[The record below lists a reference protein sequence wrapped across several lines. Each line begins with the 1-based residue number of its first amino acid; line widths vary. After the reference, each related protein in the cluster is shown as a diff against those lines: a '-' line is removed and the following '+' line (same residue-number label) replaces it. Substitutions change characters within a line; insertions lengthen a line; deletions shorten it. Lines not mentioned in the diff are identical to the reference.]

1 MFHVRGALNYP
12 RLGPIH
18 LTMMAVLRRSL
29 LKKDPASLTEEDR
42 QLLATYGKV
51 VDFKDKESIRPIVD
65 YVRQLRTK
73 T

>member
-1 MFHVRGALNYP
+1 
-12 RLGPIH
+12 
-18 LTMMAVLRRSL
+18 MAVLRRSL